1 MRILPTL
8 LATWA
13 AACALPTLACENLP
27 PTVQKCGR
35 LIVKGDKALAVFPIR
50 NEPAT
55 WNWQRRATPE
65 NEQEF
70 RWMAEIGACNA
81 SGAFEPREYGF
92 GASVYRIRD
101 ATPRFGKLS
110 ELLATTRISVFRR
123 SEVPGT
129 TTYRFIKPESSYAFE
144 KEGYVAV
151 GVGGKQ
157 AIGDLTKGKPGY
169 ALLTVDTP
177 DAGQSLTC
185 LTKIDYE

>member
-1 MRILPTL
+1 MRRIVMF
-8 LATWA
+8 LASWA
-13 AACALPTLACENLP
+13 AVCALPALACEKLP
-27 PTVQKCGR
+27 PSAQKCGR

-55 WNWQRRATPE
+55 WSWQRRSTPE
-65 NEQEF
+65 NQQEF
-70 RWMAEIGACNA
+70 RWMAELGACSA
-81 SGAFEPREYGF
+81 SGDFEPREYGF
-92 GASVYRIRD
+92 GASVFRARD

-110 ELLATTRISVFRR
+110 DLLGTTRISIFRR

-129 TTYRFIKPESSYAFE
+129 TTYRFSKPESAYAFE

-151 GVGGKQ
+151 GVGGRQ
-157 AIGDLTKGKPGY
+157 AIEDLTKGRPGY

-177 DAGQSLTC
+177 DPGQSLTC

>member
-1 MRILPTL
+1 MRRIVKV
-8 LATWA
+8 LASWA
-13 AACALPTLACENLP
+13 AACALPALACEQLP

-35 LIVKGDKALAVFPIR
+35 LIVKADKALAVFPIR

-55 WNWQRRATPE
+55 WSWQRRSTPE
-65 NEQEF
+65 NQQEF
-70 RWMAEIGACNA
+70 RWMAEIGTCNA

-92 GASVYRIRD
+92 GASVYRTRD
-101 ATPRFGKLS
+101 GTTRFGTLA
-110 ELLATTRISVFRR
+110 ELLRTTRIAIFRR

-129 TTYRFIKPESSYAFE
+129 TTYRFIQPESSYAFE

-157 AIGDLTKGKPGY
+157 AIGDLTQGKPGY

-177 DAGQSLTC
+177 DPGQSLTC
-185 LTKIDYE
+185 ITKIDYE

>member
-1 MRILPTL
+1 MRILPIL
-8 LATWA
+8 VASWVA
-13 AACALPTLACENLP
+13 ASALPALSCEKLP

-35 LIVKGDKALAVFPIR
+35 LVVKGDKALAVFPIR

-55 WNWQRRATPE
+55 WSWQRRATPE

-70 RWMAEIGACNA
+70 RWMAEIGTCNA

-92 GASVYRIRD
+92 GASVFRTRD
-101 ATPRFGKLS
+101 ATPRFGTLA
-110 ELLATTRISVFRR
+110 ELLRTTRISVFRR

-129 TTYRFIKPESSYAFE
+129 TTYRFNKPESSYAFE

-151 GVGGKQ
+151 GVGGAQ
-157 AIGDLTKGKPGY
+157 AIADLTKGKPDF

-177 DAGQSLTC
+177 DPGQSLTC
-185 LTKIDYE
+185 LAKIDYE